1 MIDTERLLDATANVL
16 GVISVAL
23 FVAPFDD
30 VLYFYLAMFAFIIA
44 GGIKFRRK
52 SG

>member
-1 MIDTERLLDATANVL
+1 MIDTERVLDATANVL
-16 GVISVAL
+16 GVMSAAL

-30 VLYFYLAMFAFIIA
+30 VLYFYLAMLAFIIA
-44 GGIKFRRK
+44 GGIKFRKR